1 MEVQKNAYL
10 WPAGTNKNYKLHLQT
25 VLILFVGLIRS
36 ENVIK
41 YDK

>member
-1 MEVQKNAYL
+1 MEVQKNSNL
-10 WPAGTNKNYKLHLQT
+10 WPAGTKKNDKLHLQT